1 MADVVPTRAGAE
13 GFLTLLSRLCGEST
27 GGQMEQTL
35 LHLTAPYTKQS
46 ALGSK
51 IPVPAHEH

>member
-1 MADVVPTRAGAE
+1 
-13 GFLTLLSRLCGEST
+13 
-27 GGQMEQTL
+27 MEQTL